1 MRLLSWFRFKPRIIF
16 VPFLVIGMVTSN
28 IEVPPAS
35 ALDNMTLVVDYT
47 PDSPT
52 VANSVTPG
60 NKIDLTATAPVA
72 VAGTTQQ
79 EIIQDIGSQLRLS
92 STTDIIAPAGWV
104 ISYSTDGTTWTTTAP
119 TTAAGWNAVTKIKA
133 SGLLVSEGA
142 DSNGRQIASTDANA
156 GQPTTGQFPTT
167 TGATGDGWNV
177 FFDDAGHIF
186 NVWHHNGSGGANV
199 SNSNQAIDCH
209 LRTGESCGPSWPF
222 KIVSLSTAPIF
233 NMHTS
238 EQSGGWFDTVDNE
251 IWFPT
256 IYTSNGVNQVGFGCI
271 KAGDVS
277 LVNKWCGGT
286 PDSSFVSGGAAAN
299 VPSTG
304 FSCGQSS
311 WIYDCTGGLAQYN
324 GRLFTWAVN
333 TGDIVCVDIRENG
346 GAGGP
351 CSTGGLVDFGA
362 NLTNVRSGNYRW
374 RPTVGEWDGRIYGSG
389 GQNLKAVCIDAMT
402 GAACTGWANPKAISK
417 AAVHFSK
424 LPTAQGGV
432 AGACFSALGPGA
444 NGGFFQC
451 FDSTSVCLL

>member
-1 MRLLSWFRFKPRIIF
+1 MRLLAWLRFKPRIIF

-167 TGATGDGWNV
+167 SGSSGDGWDV
-177 FFDDAGHIF
+177 FFDDGGRLY
-186 NVWHHNGSGGANV
+186 NVWHHNGGG
-199 SNSNQAIDCH
+199 SNQSMDCY
-209 LRTGESCGPSWPF
+209 LRSGVRCNGTWPYLLTSGSF
-222 KIVSLSTAPIF
+222 TF
-233 NMHTS
+233 HTN
-238 EQSGGWFDTVDNE
+238 EQSTGVYDPIEKE

-256 IYTSNGVNQVGFGCI
+256 VYTAGGVNQVGFACVRVDDI
-271 KAGDVS
+271 T
-277 LVNKWCGGT
+277 LTNKWCGG
-286 PDSSFVSGGAAAN
+286 SAASAFVSAGAAGN
-299 VPSTG
+299 IVGSTCMSISG
-304 FSCGQSS
+304 NTAL
-311 WIYDCTGGLAQYN
+311 YTCTGGLAISN
-324 GRLFTWAVN
+324 GRLFSWHVS
-333 TGDIVCVDIRENG
+333 TGDLMCVDIRANG
-346 GAGGP
+346 GAGAP
-351 CSTGGLVDFGA
+351 CSSGGLIDFG
-362 NLTNVRSGNYRW
+362 
-374 RPTVGEWDGRIYGSG
+374 
-389 GQNLKAVCIDAMT
+389 
-402 GAACTGWANPKAISK
+402 
-417 AAVHFSK
+417 
-424 LPTAQGGV
+424 
-432 AGACFSALGPGA
+432 
-444 NGGFFQC
+444 
-451 FDSTSVCLL
+451 